1 MSICFVVPTMARKYN
16 KFDYFQKTLKSN
28 KDIFNSN
35 NLCIYIKSEDL
46 TYLEQDLAGLVFDT
60 IPRTEHT
67 ELSIFQHGSY
77 DYWRS
82 HLCAD
87 FMYCMSEATKL
98 KTNCDYFVWLE
109 DDVLINPNFNT
120 IWSNRSEPFNFSLCG
135 IGGTC
140 IIFSKNELLNIVIP
154 KIKENYLQDIPLDY
168 NYPSFS
174 AATHLPAKIGFHIG
188 HISSRE
194 DGTIERPNEI
204 EEYNAILS
212 SP

>member
-1 MSICFVVPTMARKYN
+1 MSICFVVPTMARTYN
-16 KFDYFQKTLKSN
+16 KFDYFKTTLNSN
-28 KDIFNSN
+28 KNIFNSN

-46 TYLEQDLAGLVFDT
+46 TELEQDLSGVIFDT
-60 IPRTEHT
+60 IPRIEHT
-67 ELSIFQHGSY
+67 ELSNFQHGSY

-109 DDVLINPNFNT
+109 DDVLINPNFNN
-120 IWSNRSEPFNFSLCG
+120 IWSNRPEPFNYDKSG

-154 KIKENYLQDIPLDY
+154 IIKGNYLEDSPLDL
-168 NYPSFS
+168 NYRNFS
-174 AATHLPAKIGFHIG
+174 EKTPLSAKIGFHIG
-188 HISSRE
+188 NISSRE
-194 DGTIERPNEI
+194 DHTVERPNEL
-204 EEYNAILS
+204 EEYNAIADI
-212 SP
+212 